1 MSDSERKEVW
11 SILNAISCFVS
22 DINNR
27 MGSVVCSEEQQKMK
41 DKIQKALE
49 NMNFFETK
57 EVKEVEC

>member
-22 DINNR
+22 GINNR
-27 MGSVVCSEEQQKMK
+27 MGSVVCPEEQQKME

-49 NMNFFETK
+49 NMNFFKTK
-57 EVKEVEC
+57 EVKENE